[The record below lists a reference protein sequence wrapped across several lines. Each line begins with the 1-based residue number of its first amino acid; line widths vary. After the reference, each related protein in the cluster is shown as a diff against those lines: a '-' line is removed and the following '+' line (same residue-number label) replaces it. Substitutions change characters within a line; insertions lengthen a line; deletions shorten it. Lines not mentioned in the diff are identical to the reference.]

1 MNLKESINHF
11 LPKIKLFSPKNEI
24 DYYGFSYYL
33 NKKLGFKNI
42 IIVFHLGSMGGYSV
56 NLSS

>member
-1 MNLKESINHF
+1 MPKIFKTNHKSNMNLKESINHF

-33 NKKLGFKNI
+33 TKN
-42 IIVFHLGSMGGYSV
+42 
-56 NLSS
+56 